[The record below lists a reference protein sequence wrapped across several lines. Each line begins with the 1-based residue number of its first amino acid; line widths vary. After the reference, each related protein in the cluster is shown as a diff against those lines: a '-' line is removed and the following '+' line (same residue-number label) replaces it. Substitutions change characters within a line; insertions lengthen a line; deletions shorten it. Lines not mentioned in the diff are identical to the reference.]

1 MLRFNNKPDEIFIVL
16 VNEAIEDMLD
26 YVEMD
31 DQIEERQEALR
42 AFMPRSSGLFD
53 VRGAMEQL
61 RILRE
66 CLNSST
72 LYQPTDYHWLLLYEC
87 LRSYCDYFN
96 DDRIGDL
103 YKLHKIEYID
113 FGSLIDCYFWD
124 TDFLNDDIPTVSV
137 EVRQMLGVSSET
149 FGLTAGMKPHPEELM
164 LAECS
169 AQMVKDFYGHQDSFF
184 VHGSKSY
191 PSFSD
196 DRLN

>member
-16 VNEAIEDMLD
+16 VNEAIEDMLG

-31 DQIEERQEALR
+31 DEIEERLDALR
-42 AFMPRSSGLFD
+42 ASMPRSSELFD

-61 RILRE
+61 RTLRG
-66 CLNSST
+66 CLNSNT

-87 LRSYCDYFN
+87 LGSYCDYFN
-96 DDRIGDL
+96 DERVGDL
-103 YKLHKIEYID
+103 YKLHTIEYID
-113 FGSLIDCYFWD
+113 FGSLVDCYFWD
-124 TDFLNDDIPTVSV
+124 TDFLNDDIPNVSV

-149 FGLTAGMKPHPEELM
+149 FGLTAGMKPHPEELT

-169 AQMVKDFYGHQDSFF
+169 AEMVKDFNKEQDSFF
-184 VHGSKSY
+184 LPGSKRY

-196 DRLN
+196 DRPN